1 MDHKGW
7 VAPRPHKKPSG
18 HTSPHQF
25 SLGIPLRPAGQP
37 AGLSLQIPTGLSPPK
52 ATNASTD
59 DRVSASALER
69 TKSLNEI
76 PKTAA
81 PELFQELYD
90 KGKEVQHLTTQRDEL
105 RAKVSQLLDQIK
117 PLRNAAQSA
126 HEKEQTIEQLQEAIL
141 ASKYEVASLRH
152 QLGLYES
159 TSKEIC
165 RVLEKGHL
173 SKEDRVHVLTCIR
186 NVTKDSHDLQSSRSS
201 PLLVLD
207 DTGEF
212 EQLFTMVQRRE
223 SKGKLTGLK
232 SPYRAPPA
240 SLTLLNRQY
249 KGNSSVKRLKS
260 PRAVLQSTR
269 SMSPSSQSLDK
280 QCQTLFARLQA
291 TLEGWRQA
299 YQRKL
304 VS

>member
-1 MDHKGW
+1 MEHKGW
-7 VAPRPHKKPSG
+7 AGPRPHPKKPSG
-18 HTSPHQF
+18 HSSPHLV
-25 SLGIPLRPAGQP
+25 SLGFPLRP
-37 AGLSLQIPTGLSPPK
+37 AGLSLQIPTGTSPPK

-76 PKTAA
+76 AKTAS
-81 PELFQELYD
+81 PDLLQQLYD
-90 KGKEVQHLTTQRDEL
+90 KGKEVQHLTAQRDEL
-105 RAKVSQLLDQIK
+105 HTKVSQLLGQMK
-117 PLRNAAQSA
+117 PLRTAVRTAS
-126 HEKEQTIEQLQEAIL
+126 EKEQTIEQLQEAIL

-186 NVTKDSHDLQSSRSS
+186 SVTKDSHDLQSTGPS
-201 PLLVLD
+201 PVLE
-207 DTGEF
+207 DTV

-223 SKGKLTGLK
+223 SKGKLSGLK

-240 SLTLLNRQY
+240 SLTLLSRQY
-249 KGNSSVKRLKS
+249 RGNSSVKRLKS
-260 PRAVLQSTR
+260 PRSLLHSTR
-269 SMSPSSQSLDK
+269 SLSPSAQSLDQ
-280 QCQTLFARLQA
+280 QCQALCARLRI
-291 TLEGWRQA
+291 TLEGWRLA

>member
-1 MDHKGW
+1 MEHKGW
-7 VAPRPHKKPSG
+7 AGSRPHPKKPSG
-18 HTSPHQF
+18 HSSPHLV
-25 SLGIPLRPAGQP
+25 SLGFPLRP
-37 AGLSLQIPTGLSPPK
+37 AGLSLQIPAGTSPPK
-52 ATNASTD
+52 AANASTD
-59 DRVSASALER
+59 DRVSASVLER
-69 TKSLNEI
+69 TKSLNEM
-76 PKTAA
+76 PKTTS
-81 PELFQELYD
+81 PELLQELYD

-105 RAKVSQLLDQIK
+105 RTKVSQLLGQIK
-117 PLRNAAQSA
+117 PLRSA
-126 HEKEQTIEQLQEAIL
+126 VQTASEKEQTIEQLQEAIL

-173 SKEDRVHVLTCIR
+173 SKEDRVLVLTCIR
-186 NVTKDSHDLQSSRSS
+186 NVTKDNHDLQSSRSN
-201 PLLVLD
+201 PALVLE
-207 DTGEF
+207 DTV

-240 SLTLLNRQY
+240 SLTLLSRQY

-260 PRAVLQSTR
+260 PRTLLHSTR
-269 SMSPSSQSLDK
+269 SLSPSAQSLDQ
-280 QCQTLFARLQA
+280 QCQALYARLQT
-291 TLEGWRQA
+291 TLEGWQQA